1 MTILMSAKIDFKT
14 YNFARSKKEHFIMI
28 KNESVIIDRTIINI
42 YAPKSWATVYK
53 KKTVTILKE
62 EIDKPTKIVEYCSS
76 NNELSQ

>member
-1 MTILMSAKIDFKT
+1 
-14 YNFARSKKEHFIMI
+14 MI
-28 KNESVIIDRTIINI
+28 KSESVIIDITIINI

-62 EIDKPTKIVEYCSS
+62 EIDKPTKIVEYWSS